1 MIKTRYKKD
10 LAGQLG
16 NLLNR
21 ATAQSLLPNGTIPG
35 IKHQVDPRDEM
46 LHDQI
51 STTAGLFSKKTS
63 GCYLTKLNHT
73 IK

>member
-21 ATAQSLLPNGTIPG
+21 ATAKSLLPNGTIPG
-35 IKHQVDPRDEM
+35 KNEVVDPRDEPI
-46 LHDQI
+46 HKQI
-51 STTAGLFSKKTS
+51 YSTAGKIVSLTECILF
-63 GCYLTKLNHT
+63 Y
-73 IK
+73 